1 MKIIKLASTL
11 LLLIAPSIY
20 LAAQT
25 LPVGLLPNI
34 EDNVRRQQLL
44 GNDTSKRSFIIR
56 PLFLSTTDELK
67 YGDADSHINLRTV
80 LWSSK
85 NDKFK
90 LYALPITLQQ
100 QYNSH
105 HPYGINDGAMI
116 PSKGYGTML
125 SAGVFFKAGPLT
137 IQLRPEYVFAQNAKY
152 PILTDYN
159 QPVSLVTNYYNY
171 HNSVD
176 APAQYGN
183 GSYSQLDWGQ
193 SSVRL
198 NFGAASIGL
207 SNENLWWGPGR
218 YNSLLMTNNAPGFK
232 HLTLN
237 TLRPVQTF
245 IGSFEGQLI
254 AGRLENSGVGQPI
267 GSPAKA
273 KNQAWRYING
283 MVITYQPKWVPGL
296 YLGFDRSFMAYN
308 TDVNDFGDYL
318 PVFSFL
324 TKAAYAK
331 DSNSNTEDAKNR
343 DQRISFFMRWLWP
356 ESRSEIYFQYGREDH
371 SWNGRDAFLEPE
383 HSRAY
388 VVGFRKLVP
397 LQKRADEFI
406 QVGLELSQLEQ
417 SNSNKVRSAGYW
429 YSHSQVLQGY
439 THKGQFLGAGGG
451 PDNTQT
457 LDVAWVKALKR
468 IGLVIER
475 RVHNNDLYN
484 GSFTATKDSR
494 RKWVDLSAIG
504 QFDWT
509 FKKITLNAEMGL
521 IKSFNY
527 QYFLPDPPA
536 GEYWYGPK
544 NDITNFHAKIGLM
557 YAL

>member
-1 MKIIKLASTL
+1 MKIIKLTSAL
-11 LLLIAPSIY
+11 LLLIAQSLY
-20 LAAQT
+20 LSAQT
-25 LPVGLLPNI
+25 LPVGLLPNL

-56 PLFLSTTDELK
+56 PLFLSATDELK
-67 YGDADSHINLRTV
+67 YGDADSHINLRTS

-85 NDKFK
+85 NKK
-90 LYALPITLQQ
+90 MGLYALPITLQQ

-116 PSKGYGTML
+116 PSKGYETML
-125 SAGVFFKAGPLT
+125 SAGIFFKAGPLT
-137 IQLRPEYVFAQNAKY
+137 VQLRPEYVFAQNAKY

-159 QPVSLVTNYYNY
+159 QPPSLITNYYIY
-171 HNSVD
+171 QNSVD
-176 APAQYGN
+176 APARYGN
-183 GSYSQLDWGQ
+183 STYNKLDWGQ

-198 NFGAASIGL
+198 NFGAASIGI

-218 YNSLLMTNNAPGFK
+218 YNALLMTNNAPGFK

-237 TLRPVQTF
+237 TLKPVQTF
-245 IGSFEGQLI
+245 IGSFEGQLV
-254 AGRLENSGVGQPI
+254 AGKLESSGFDQPI
-267 GSPAKA
+267 GSPSKA

-283 MVITYQPKWVPGL
+283 MVVTYQPKWVPGL
-296 YLGFDRSFMAYN
+296 YIGLDRTFIAYHTEVKN
-308 TDVNDFGDYL
+308 FGDYL

-324 TKAAYAK
+324 TKSAYAK
-331 DSNSNTEDAKNR
+331 DSNSNTEDSKQR
-343 DQRISFFMRWLWP
+343 DQLISFFMRWVWP

-383 HSRAY
+383 HTRAY

-397 LQKRADEFI
+397 LKQKANEFI
-406 QVGLELSQLEQ
+406 QVGLELSQLES
-417 SNSNKVRSAGYW
+417 SNSNEVRAAGYW
-429 YSHSQVLQGY
+429 YSHSEILQGY
-439 THKGQFLGAGGG
+439 TNKGQFLGAGGG

-468 IGLVIER
+468 IGLVVER

-484 GSFTATKDSR
+484 RAFTATKDSR

-509 FKKITLNAEMGL
+509 FKKLTLNAEMGL

-544 NDITNFHAKIGLM
+544 NDVTNFHAKIGLM
-557 YAL
+557 YSL

>member
-1 MKIIKLASTL
+1 MKIIKLTSAL
-11 LLLIAPSIY
+11 LLLIAQSLY
-20 LAAQT
+20 LSAQT
-25 LPVGLLPNI
+25 LPVGLLPNL

-56 PLFLSTTDELK
+56 PLFLSATDELK
-67 YGDADSHINLRTV
+67 YGDADSHINLRTSI
-80 LWSSK
+80 WSSK
-85 NDKFK
+85 NEKIG

-105 HPYGINDGAMI
+105 HPYGVNDGAMI
-116 PSKGYGTML
+116 PSKGYETML

-137 IQLRPEYVFAQNAKY
+137 VQLRPEYVFAQNAKY

-159 QPVSLVTNYYNY
+159 QPASLINNYYVY
-171 HNSVD
+171 QNSVD
-176 APAQYGN
+176 APTTYGN
-183 GSYSQLDWGQ
+183 GTYSKLDWGQ

-198 NFGAASIGL
+198 NFGAASIGI

-218 YNSLLMTNNAPGFK
+218 YNALLMTNNAPGFK

-254 AGRLENSGVGQPI
+254 AGKLENSGFDQPI
-267 GSPAKA
+267 GSPYKA
-273 KNQAWRYING
+273 KSQTWRYLNG

-296 YLGFDRSFMAYN
+296 YLGFDRTFMAYH
-308 TDVNDFGDYL
+308 TDVNSFGDYL

-343 DQRISFFMRWLWP
+343 DQRISFFMRWVWP

-388 VVGFRKLVP
+388 VAGFRKLMP
-397 LQKRADEFI
+397 LKQKTNEFI
-406 QVGLELSQLEQ
+406 QVGLELSQLES
-417 SNSNKVRSAGYW
+417 SNSNEVRAAGYW

-439 THKGQFLGAGGG
+439 TNKGQFLGAGGG

-457 LDVAWVKALKR
+457 FDVAWVKALKR

-484 GSFTATKDSR
+484 RAFTATKDSR

-509 FKKITLNAEMGL
+509 FKKFTLNAEMGL

-527 QYFLPDPPA
+527 EYFLPDPPT

-544 NDITNFHAKIGLM
+544 NDVTNFHAKVGLM
-557 YAL
+557 YSL

>member
-1 MKIIKLASTL
+1 MKIIKLTSAL
-11 LLLIAPSIY
+11 LLLIAQSLY
-20 LAAQT
+20 LSAQT
-25 LPVGLLPNI
+25 LPVGLLPNL

-56 PLFLSTTDELK
+56 PLFLSATDELK
-67 YGDADSHINLRTV
+67 YGDADSHINLRNS

-85 NDKFK
+85 NKK
-90 LYALPITLQQ
+90 MGLYALPITLQQ

-116 PSKGYGTML
+116 PSKGYETML
-125 SAGVFFKAGPLT
+125 SAGVFFKVGPLT
-137 IQLRPEYVFAQNAKY
+137 VQLRPEYVFAQNAKY
-152 PILTDYN
+152 PVLTDYN
-159 QPVSLVTNYYNY
+159 QPASLLNSYYAY
-171 HNSVD
+171 YKTID
-176 APAQYGN
+176 APERFGN
-183 GSYSQLDWGQ
+183 GTYSKLDWGQ

-198 NFGAASIGL
+198 NFGAASVGI

-218 YNSLLMTNNAPGFK
+218 YNALLMTNNAPGFK

-245 IGSFEGQLI
+245 IGAFEGQLI
-254 AGRLENSGVGQPI
+254 AGRLENSGI
-267 GSPAKA
+267 ASPGPLYGTKRDT
-273 KNQAWRYING
+273 WRYING

-296 YLGFDRSFMAYN
+296 FLGVDRAFMSYHTEIKN
-308 TDVNDFGDYL
+308 FGDYL

-324 TKAAYAK
+324 TKSAYAK
-331 DSNSNTEDAKNR
+331 DSNSNTEDAKQR
-343 DQRISFFMRWLWP
+343 DQLISFFMRWVWP

-383 HSRAY
+383 HTRAY
-388 VVGFRKLVP
+388 VAGFTKLLP
-397 LQKRADEFI
+397 LKQKNNEFI
-406 QVGLELSQLEQ
+406 QVALELSQLES
-417 SNSNKVRSAGYW
+417 SNSNHVRAVSPW
-429 YSHSQVLQGY
+429 YTHTQVRQGY
-439 THKGQFLGAGGG
+439 TNKGQFLGAGGG

-468 IGLVIER
+468 ISLVIER
-475 RVHNNDLYN
+475 RVHNNDLYIQT
-484 GSFTATKDSR
+484 FEATKDSR
-494 RKWVDLSAIG
+494 KRWVDLSAIG

-509 FKKITLNAEMGL
+509 FKKLTLNAEMGL

-544 NDITNFHAKIGLM
+544 NDVTNFHAKIGLM

>member
-1 MKIIKLASTL
+1 MKIIKLTSAL
-11 LLLIAPSIY
+11 LLLIAQSLY
-20 LAAQT
+20 LSAQT
-25 LPVGLLPNI
+25 FPVGLLPNL

-56 PLFLSTTDELK
+56 PLFLSATDELK
-67 YGDADSHINLRTV
+67 YGDADSHINLRTSI
-80 LWSSK
+80 WSSK
-85 NDKFK
+85 NEKIG

-116 PSKGYGTML
+116 PSKGYETML

-137 IQLRPEYVFAQNAKY
+137 VQLRPEYVFAQNAKY

-159 QPVSLVTNYYNY
+159 QPASLINNYYVY
-171 HNSVD
+171 QNSVD
-176 APAQYGN
+176 APTRYGN
-183 GSYSQLDWGQ
+183 GSYSKLDWGQ

-198 NFGAASIGL
+198 NFGAASVGI

-218 YNSLLMTNNAPGFK
+218 YNALLMTNNAPGFK

-254 AGRLENSGVGQPI
+254 AGKLENSGFDQPI
-267 GSPAKA
+267 GSPYKS
-273 KNQAWRYING
+273 KSQTWRYING

-296 YLGFDRSFMAYN
+296 YVGFDRTFMAYH
-308 TDVNDFGDYL
+308 TDVDSFGDYL

-343 DQRISFFMRWLWP
+343 DQRISFFMRWVWP

-388 VVGFRKLVP
+388 VVGFRKLMP
-397 LQKRADEFI
+397 LKQKANEFI
-406 QVGLELSQLEQ
+406 QVGLELSQLES
-417 SNSNKVRSAGYW
+417 SNSNEVRAAGYW

-439 THKGQFLGAGGG
+439 TNKGQFLGAGGG

-484 GSFTATKDSR
+484 RAFTATKDSR

-509 FKKITLNAEMGL
+509 FKKFTLNAEMGL

-527 QYFLPDPPA
+527 EYFLPDPPT

-544 NDITNFHAKIGLM
+544 NDVTNFHAKIGLM
-557 YAL
+557 YSL

>member
-1 MKIIKLASTL
+1 MKIIKLTSAL
-11 LLLIAPSIY
+11 LLLIAQSLY
-20 LAAQT
+20 LSAQT
-25 LPVGLLPNI
+25 LPVGLLPNL

-56 PLFLSTTDELK
+56 PLFLSATDELK
-67 YGDADSHINLRTV
+67 YGDANSHINLRTS

-85 NDKFK
+85 NEKIG

-105 HPYGINDGAMI
+105 HPYGINDGAII
-116 PSKGYGTML
+116 PSKGYETML

-159 QPVSLVTNYYNY
+159 QPASLINNYYVY
-171 HNSVD
+171 QNSVD
-176 APAQYGN
+176 APTRYGN
-183 GSYSQLDWGQ
+183 SSYSKLDWGQ

-198 NFGAASIGL
+198 NFGAASVGI

-218 YNSLLMTNNAPGFK
+218 YNALLMTNNAPGFK

-254 AGRLENSGVGQPI
+254 AGKLENSGFDQPI
-267 GSPAKA
+267 GSPYKA
-273 KNQAWRYING
+273 KSQTWRYING

-296 YLGFDRSFMAYN
+296 YVGFDRTFMAYH
-308 TDVNDFGDYL
+308 TDVDSFGDYL

-343 DQRISFFMRWLWP
+343 DQRISFFMRWVWP

-388 VVGFRKLVP
+388 VVGFRKLMP
-397 LQKRADEFI
+397 LKQKANEFI
-406 QVGLELSQLEQ
+406 QVGLELSQLEL
-417 SNSNKVRSAGYW
+417 SNSNEVRAAGYW

-439 THKGQFLGAGGG
+439 TNKGQFLGAGGG

-484 GSFTATKDSR
+484 RAFTATKDSR

-509 FKKITLNAEMGL
+509 FKKFTLNAEMGL

-527 QYFLPDPPA
+527 EYFLPDPPT

-544 NDITNFHAKIGLM
+544 NDVTNFHAKIGLM
-557 YAL
+557 YSL

>member
-1 MKIIKLASTL
+1 MKIIKLTSAL
-11 LLLIAPSIY
+11 LLLIAQSLY
-20 LAAQT
+20 LSAQT
-25 LPVGLLPNI
+25 LPVGLLPNL

-56 PLFLSTTDELK
+56 PLFLSATDELK
-67 YGDADSHINLRTV
+67 YGDADSHINLRTSI
-80 LWSSK
+80 WSSK
-85 NDKFK
+85 NEKIG

-116 PSKGYGTML
+116 PSKGYETML

-137 IQLRPEYVFAQNAKY
+137 VQLRPEYVFAQNAKY

-159 QPVSLVTNYYNY
+159 QPASLINNYYVY
-171 HNSVD
+171 QNSVD
-176 APAQYGN
+176 APTRYGN
-183 GSYSQLDWGQ
+183 GSYSKLDWGQ

-198 NFGAASIGL
+198 NFGAASVGI

-218 YNSLLMTNNAPGFK
+218 YNALLMTNNAPGFK

-254 AGRLENSGVGQPI
+254 AGKLENSGFDQPI
-267 GSPAKA
+267 GSPYKA
-273 KNQAWRYING
+273 KSQTWRYING

-296 YLGFDRSFMAYN
+296 YVGFDRTFMAYH
-308 TDVNDFGDYL
+308 TDVDSFGDYL

-343 DQRISFFMRWLWP
+343 DQRISFFMRWVWP

-371 SWNGRDAFLEPE
+371 SWNGRDTFLEPE

-388 VVGFRKLVP
+388 VVGFRKLMP
-397 LQKRADEFI
+397 LKQKANEFI
-406 QVGLELSQLEQ
+406 QMGLELSQLES
-417 SNSNKVRSAGYW
+417 SNSNEVRAAGYW

-439 THKGQFLGAGGG
+439 TNKGQFLGAGGG

-484 GSFTATKDSR
+484 RAFTATKDSR

-509 FKKITLNAEMGL
+509 FKKFTLNAEMGL

-527 QYFLPDPPA
+527 EYFLPDPPT

-544 NDITNFHAKIGLM
+544 NDVTNFHAKIGLM
-557 YAL
+557 YSL